1 MAKANFGVIGLGVM
15 GQNLALNVEEH
26 GFHVA
31 AWNLESDWT
40 DRFLAENRAANL
52 TGTKTLEEF
61 VGALERP
68 RRILMMIAAGKPVD
82 LTLEKLRP
90 LLNKDDVVIDGGNS
104 WFKETQVREAALA
117 PTGICFVGM
126 GVSGGQSGARK
137 GPSLMPGGKKSAYD
151 SLRPVLEAIAAKTA
165 SGACVA
171 YVGPDG
177 AGHFVK
183 MVHNGIEYGDMQLI
197 AEAYDLMRRGLG
209 MSADEM
215 ADQFAEWNRGALESF
230 LIHLTAHVLRVR
242 DAETKEPLVD
252 RVLDKAGQKGTGK
265 WTAQVSL
272 ELGVAVPTMAA
283 ALDARVLSSMKA
295 DRVQAEKLLRGPS
308 SARPNAPR
316 AELVAAIKDALWASK
331 VCSYAQGMN
340 LIAAGSR
347 EYKWN
352 VQLGE
357 MARIWTGGC
366 IIRARLLSAIS
377 SAYQRDPG
385 LSNLLCD
392 EALRPELEA
401 AQAGWRRAVT
411 TAQSLGIA
419 VPALAASLSY
429 FDSVRTASLPQNL
442 TQAQRDAFGAHTYE
456 RWDHPERGPQHTEWV
471 KETI

>member
-1 MAKANFGVIGLGVM
+1 MALANFGVIGLGVM

-26 GFHVA
+26 GFQVA
-31 AWNLESDWT
+31 AWNLEGDWT
-40 DRFLAENRAANL
+40 DRFVAENKGCKL
-52 TGTKTLEEF
+52 TGCKTLEEF
-61 VGALERP
+61 VRALERP

-82 LTLEKLRP
+82 MTLEKLRP
-90 LLNKDDVVIDGGNS
+90 LLEKDDVVIDGGNS
-104 WFKETQVREAALA
+104 WFKDTQAREAAMA

-137 GPSLMPGGKKSAYD
+137 GPSLMPGGKHSAYQ
-151 SLRPVLEAIAAKTA
+151 SLKPVLESIAAKTA
-165 SGACVA
+165 SGACVV

-209 MSADEM
+209 MTAPEM
-215 ADQFAEWNRGALESF
+215 AEQFAEWNQGSLESF
-230 LIHLTAHVLRVR
+230 LISLTAHVLRVR
-242 DAETKEPLVD
+242 DEESGQPLVD
-252 RVLDKAGQKGTGK
+252 RILDKAGQKGTGK
-265 WTAQVSL
+265 WTAQIAL
-272 ELGVAVPTMAA
+272 ELGVAIPTVAA
-283 ALDARVLSSMKA
+283 AIDARVLSSMKTQ
-295 DRVQAEKLLRGPS
+295 RVEAEKLLHGPKGAKFS
-308 SARPNAPR
+308 GAR
-316 AELVAAIKDALWASK
+316 AEALAAIKDALWASK

-340 LIAAGSR
+340 LISAGSR

-352 VQLGE
+352 VKLGE

-377 SAYQRDPG
+377 AAYQRKPD
-385 LSNLLCD
+385 LTNLLLD
-392 EALRPELEA
+392 EALRPELES
-401 AQAGWRRAVT
+401 AQTGWRRAVT

-419 VPALAASLSY
+419 VPALAASLTY
-429 FDSVRTASLPQNL
+429 FDSFRTASLPQNL

-456 RWDHPERGPQHTEWV
+456 RWDHPERGPQHTEWT